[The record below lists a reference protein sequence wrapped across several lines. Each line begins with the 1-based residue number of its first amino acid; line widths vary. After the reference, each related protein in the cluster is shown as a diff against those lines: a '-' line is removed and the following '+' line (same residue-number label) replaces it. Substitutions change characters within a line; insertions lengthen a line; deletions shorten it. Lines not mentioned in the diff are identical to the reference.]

1 VIAVDLPPTEAL
13 AAASTAFTLTLLGIS
28 ALIAGSAIA
37 AAMWARSLSGWALG
51 GVSFVLSQ
59 TALFTMMVILNLVI
73 PGDPIAA
80 LIITGFANAVFQEAS
95 RAIIFATAARSVPGE
110 RGSAV
115 FGLGHGAIDL
125 FISFVIPSFVA
136 MMLLGAVRD
145 GSIYAERTTEEI
157 QRINL
162 FVVSNLIS
170 TEFDA
175 VLKIIQAALVLT
187 LNFMLAKF
195 VFRTVV
201 RGGGARAL
209 GLGLLLPIA
218 IHLPVSVVRTLFP
231 AATTPVLLGA
241 FVVAALVYRSG
252 QPVATETPPAQ

>member
-1 VIAVDLPPTEAL
+1 
-13 AAASTAFTLTLLGIS
+13 
-28 ALIAGSAIA
+28 
-37 AAMWARSLSGWALG
+37 
-51 GVSFVLSQ
+51 
-59 TALFTMMVILNLVI
+59 
-73 PGDPIAA
+73 
-80 LIITGFANAVFQEAS
+80 
-95 RAIIFATAARSVPGE
+95 
-110 RGSAV
+110 
-115 FGLGHGAIDL
+115 
-125 FISFVIPSFVA
+125 
-136 MMLLGAVRD
+136 MLLGAVRD